1 MGDAMDALR
10 AAMEAQGKVDPD
22 AAMALAA
29 DVDLDA
35 PTKWEEVHMPDAQ
48 VPMALDSPT
57 PIVWESFFT
66 KDEVEATKRVRRG
79 QQALGPLA
87 RKWIAEKVG
96 GTIGDGDRSAKQFVN
111 TRYGQFRISLSVDG
125 DNTTETA
132 AHERMGVRTI
142 RLEAV
147 EEAVEFFQE
156 HGLEGART
164 YEELRL
170 HLRMQLRQDG

>member
-1 MGDAMDALR
+1 MAELHDMIR
-10 AAMEAQGKVDPD
+10 RAMEAQGKVDPD
-22 AAMALAA
+22 AALALA
-29 DVDLDA
+29 DEVDLEA
-35 PTKWEEVHMPDAQ
+35 PTKWEEVHTPDHQ

-57 PIVWESFFT
+57 PITWEAFFT
-66 KDEVEATKRVRRG
+66 KDEVAATKRVRRG
-79 QQALGPLA
+79 QQQLGPLA
-87 RKWIAEKVG
+87 RRWIADRVG

-111 TRYGQFRISLSVDG
+111 TRFGQYRISLSVDG

-147 EEAVEFFQE
+147 DEAVEFFQE

-170 HLRMQLRQDG
+170 YLRMALRQDG